1 MHLVVFIIR
10 IYMYAVHLNLPVD
23 LGDEKCRHMIYNVCA
38 EYKEWLEVFSAQN
51 YEMIT
56 DWKLQ

>member
-1 MHLVVFIIR
+1 
-10 IYMYAVHLNLPVD
+10 MYAAYLYLPVD
-23 LGDEKCRHMIYNVCA
+23 LVDKKYRHMTSNTVCA
-38 EYKEWLEVFSAQN
+38 EYKEWLKVFSAQN